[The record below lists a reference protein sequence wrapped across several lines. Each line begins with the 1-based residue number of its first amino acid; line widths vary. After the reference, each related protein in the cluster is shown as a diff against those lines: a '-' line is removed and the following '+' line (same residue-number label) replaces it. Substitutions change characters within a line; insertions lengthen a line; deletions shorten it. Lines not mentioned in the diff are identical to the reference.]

1 MEDNVIYFK
10 RKIYD
15 TMLKW
20 KAERNGDTALLIQGA
35 RRIGKSTIA
44 EEFARH
50 EYKSYILID
59 FSKVSKE
66 ISDLFNDIS
75 DLNYLFIRLQFI
87 YQVQLYE
94 RESVIIFDETTSC
107 EAGHQTSGEGSSLR
121 LYRDWLFDFGSF

>member
-1 MEDNVIYFK
+1 MEDNMIYFK
-10 RKIYD
+10 RKIYN

-20 KAERNGDTALLIQGA
+20 KSERNGDTALLIQGA

-66 ISDLFNDIS
+66 VRDLFNDIS
-75 DLNYLFIRLQFI
+75 DLNYLFLRLQFI

-94 RESVIIFDETTSC
+94 RESVLILMK
-107 EAGHQTSGEGSSLR
+107 SSSSR
-121 LYRDWLFDFGSF
+121 LQDRPSSIW